1 MSPSRNPSSD
11 YRRTVAQV
19 NESPDEILSD
29 LARLFAGFDLSLGD
43 ERVSARGETQN
54 EELECMPGTLPKCKN
69 YDIFSE
75 IAGASYFI
83 VNGFIY
89 GWDKIGWS
97 IFAVNESCEPLEP
110 FIFCGTS
117 HNQDIVI
124 MDAVFRI
131 DEKDTLF
138 RGVGSGQWIPELLY
152 HAYGDARATLLAP
165 TALHGSFPPP
175 EEQTLLPTNPARD
188 EFIYAGS
195 RPPFVGQTQSNVP
208 RILQPCKDKK
218 VGSNDL
224 SGTGL
229 LGSLQGF
236 GLGFDSSPDLSTI
249 VEIASFNEPNLGLE
263 PAKDPLWGEG
273 LEINPLSNVCDVNGA
288 DLSTPFLGEGQSP
301 SLDSITK
308 WIEFQKSA
316 RVPGSNWIC
325 PLVGCGRVLRR
336 PHALKDHLLF
346 HYDIKTFKCP
356 YFSCN
361 RIFATKCN
369 CDRHMKNCKFQAA
382 GSGAQ

>member
-11 YRRTVAQV
+11 YRRTVAQA

-29 LARLFAGFDLSLGD
+29 LARLFAGFDLSLGG

-175 EEQTLLPTNPARD
+175 EEQTLLPANPARD

-195 RPPFVGQTQSNVP
+195 GPPFVGQTQSNVP
-208 RILQPCKDKK
+208 RILQPYKDKK

-224 SGTGL
+224 SGT
-229 LGSLQGF
+229 
-236 GLGFDSSPDLSTI
+236 
-249 VEIASFNEPNLGLE
+249 
-263 PAKDPLWGEG
+263 EG
-273 LEINPLSNVCDVNGA
+273 LEISPLSNVCDVNGA

-316 RVPGSNWIC
+316 RAPGSNWIC